1 MHVSSPEFFQEIT
14 KVGSKFTKEPNFYR
28 GISFPTSSIGLIDP
42 VAHRVRRQVLNPL
55 FTAKRIQEI
64 APKIQ
69 SKIEKLFVRFDELA
83 QKDLPVNLYA
93 AFKSVTMDIVS
104 EMVFGYSF
112 DVMDS
117 PDFQHP
123 HLDALHKAVQK
134 AWIFRTFPKLGW
146 LSLNLPE
153 WISSSLMPVPIV
165 EFGKVC
171 SIVSEQDFTTRL
183 MDYAIDSVGMSRAHR
198 QVSRG

>member
-1 MHVSSPEFFQEIT
+1 M
-14 KVGSKFTKEPNFYR
+14 
-28 GISFPTSSIGLIDP
+28 
-42 VAHRVRRQVLNPL
+42 
-55 FTAKRIQEI
+55 
-64 APKIQ
+64 
-69 SKIEKLFVRFDELA
+69 RFDELA

-93 AFKSVTMDIVS
+93 TFKSVTMDIVS

-117 PDFQHP
+117 PNFQHP
-123 HLDALHKAVQK
+123 HLDALHEAVQK

-165 EFGKVC
+165 EFGKVR
-171 SIVSEQDFTTRL
+171 SIVTGQNFTTRL
-183 MDYAIDSVGMSRAHR
+183 IDCAVDSVGMSRAH
-198 QVSRG
+198 